1 MSHSAQAVA
10 AVERLSFRAA
20 RVARQ
25 EDRPQSRL
33 YQHVGSASRRVG
45 LIMGIGF

>member
-10 AVERLSFRAA
+10 AVERLSPRAA

-33 YQHVGSASRRVG
+33 QYVGSASRRVG